1 VNPSSAIETLYP
13 LPMAKLRLFANL
25 REIAGSARVEV
36 GSGTVGGAIEEA
48 SERYGSDFR
57 RTVETSRVWIN
68 GETAS
73 YDDPVG
79 DSDEVVILPPVSGG
93 NRSMTAPTTLDLV
106 AFFPLGVLVLA
117 VLANLQGQEIWAA
130 AMVAIVAVWAVDL
143 GSALA
148 ARGRMFAPLAV
159 VATSA
164 VSAMAA
170 HVLGGTGYSMA
181 LVVAVVV
188 ALGWAV
194 VLPAYREVDVFSPN
208 LLVSLF
214 AGLGTASLLLARS
227 GHSPDQRAVDVFLAA
242 VIAGLVLGSIVERMP
257 SLPLVDPFS
266 VTAIGAVLGAVG
278 AAVLWDLD
286 IVGYLLIGLGI
297 AVALVAGRGFASMLR
312 TGRVALTERPPG
324 WLTSIDGVV
333 LAAAI
338 YFPLLVVIL

>member
-1 VNPSSAIETLYP
+1 
-13 LPMAKLRLFANL
+13 MAKLRLFANL

-36 GSGTVGGAIEEA
+36 GSGTVGGVIDEA

-57 RTVETSRVWIN
+57 RTVETSRVWVN

-93 NRSMTAPTTLDLV
+93 DRSMTAPATLDFM
-106 AFFPLGVLVLA
+106 AFFPLGVLILA
-117 VLANLQGQEIWAA
+117 VVANLQGQEIWAA
-130 AMVAIVAVWAVDL
+130 VLVAIVAVWAVDL
-143 GSALA
+143 GSVLA
-148 ARGRMFAPLAV
+148 SRGRVFAPLAV
-159 VATSA
+159 VVTSA

-170 HVLGGTGYSMA
+170 HVMGGSGYALA

-194 VLPAYREVDVFSPN
+194 AFPAYREVDVFSPN
-208 LLVSLF
+208 LLVALF
-214 AGLGTASLLLARS
+214 AGLGTASLLLTRS
-227 GHSPDQRAVDVFLAA
+227 AHSPDPRGVDVFLAA
-242 VIAGLVLGSIVERMP
+242 VIAGIVLGSIVERMP
-257 SLPLVDPFS
+257 TLPLVDPFS

-286 IVGYLLIGLGI
+286 VVGYLLIGLGI
-297 AVALVAGRGFASMLR
+297 AVALVAGRGFSSMLR

-324 WLTSIDGVV
+324 WLISVDGVA

-338 YFPLLVVIL
+338 YYPLLAVIL